1 MKTVTDGNSVK
12 LHYKGTFP
20 DGEVFDDS
28 RLRGEAMNILVGQGR
43 LLPSF
48 ESALIGMAEGEV
60 KSISLTSKEA
70 YGDRTDNAV
79 VTTPKSAFPENF
91 PFEVGLTVQGTGP
104 AGQPIMAK
112 ILSFDDLDSLYT
124 YGFRGEALPSIASV
138 SRLRMVSRT
147 HDAQSGTEIIYEGGV
162 LQSKQPIAASPG
174 T

>member
-60 KSISLTSKEA
+60 KSISLTSEEA

-112 ILSFDDLDSLYT
+112 ILSFDDGEVVLDHNHPLAGKDINFEIELVQIEETS
-124 YGFRGEALPSIASV
+124 E
-138 SRLRMVSRT
+138 
-147 HDAQSGTEIIYEGGV
+147 TETATEE
-162 LQSKQPIAASPG
+162 
-174 T
+174 